1 MINIAIATRPSIGL
15 ISFLSTICFYYG
27 RALFAT
33 KKMKDA
39 EKWEKNVREAL
50 EFADAEN
57 RKDTHNVGR
66 EVLAGDW
73 ANAYMDYATA
83 TWSKGSC
90 SDKRLAFRR
99 LFEMTARPKQLVH
112 EISPVVALN
121 HLSRLKK
128 QTTGNTANRDRKQ
141 LAAAWKW
148 GARYLGM
155 DKTNP
160 FRSVD
165 KFPEQ
170 RHPRWVP
177 PLEDFRMVVDAA
189 TPLQRQLLLLAFHTA
204 ARRGELWK
212 LKWSEVN
219 LATGMIGFW
228 TNKRRSGNAEFDEL
242 PMSGML
248 RAHLAEWKLMS
259 SDEELVFGSRFKGLL
274 DPNNRW
280 LKRLCADIGVK
291 QFGFHGIRH
300 LSASIAIHNGAT
312 IVEVQQLLR
321 HKSIAT
327 TQR

>member
-1 MINIAIATRPSIGL
+1 
-15 ISFLSTICFYYG
+15 
-27 RALFAT
+27 
-33 KKMKDA
+33 MKDA

-50 EFADAEN
+50 ELADAEN
-57 RKDTHNVGR
+57 RKDTHRVGR

-121 HLSRLKK
+121 HLSRLSK
-128 QTTGNTANRDRKQ
+128 QATGNTANRDRKQ

-155 DKTNP
+155 DRTNP

-177 PLEDFRMVVDAA
+177 PLEDFRMVADAA
-189 TPLQRQLLLLAFHTA
+189 TPLQ
-204 ARRGELWK
+204 
-212 LKWSEVN
+212 
-219 LATGMIGFW
+219 
-228 TNKRRSGNAEFDEL
+228 
-242 PMSGML
+242 
-248 RAHLAEWKLMS
+248 
-259 SDEELVFGSRFKGLL
+259 
-274 DPNNRW
+274 
-280 LKRLCADIGVK
+280 
-291 QFGFHGIRH
+291 
-300 LSASIAIHNGAT
+300 
-312 IVEVQQLLR
+312 QQLLR

-327 TQR
+327 TQRYIHKIKKSTGAVDALDAVWRGNGGRKPPVLKLV